1 VNNVGI
7 PPPGR
12 VRVEGG
18 GAYFPRLG
26 REKDLLGREGAGPR
40 DPLPTEQISS
50 QQALVPLRV
59 VLFDK
64 HTYIMYCRAKL
75 HLVLVKNNWRNG
87 IRYRCSCNYFM

>member
-1 VNNVGI
+1 MNNVGI

-12 VRVEGG
+12 VRVGGGG

-50 QQALVPLRV
+50 QQAIGATSFRPLRQ
-59 VLFDK
+59 
-64 HTYIMYCRAKL
+64 TYIQY
-75 HLVLVKNNWRNG
+75 VLQG
-87 IRYRCSCNYFM
+87 QAPSGSCKEQLEKWY